1 MLAACG
7 DHQLPDDPV
16 VIGSSALSSVISL
29 HVMFG
34 PMLKPRFPT
43 TSITNA
49 T

>member
-1 MLAACG
+1 MRATTNFRTI
-7 DHQLPDDPV
+7 PV
-16 VIGSSALSSVISL
+16 VIGSSVLSSVISF

-34 PMLKPRFPT
+34 PTFKARGPT